1 MTEIREVSQKQQH
14 QPRDVT
20 REEEEVGRKKE
31 RMLADENKQQLL
43 MSVQVPNILGLFQKC
58 LTNFEQ
64 Q

>member
-1 MTEIREVSQKQQH
+1 MSEIREVSHKQKQQH

-43 MSVQVPNILGLFQKC
+43 MSVQVNI
-58 LTNFEQ
+58 
-64 Q
+64 

>member
-14 QPRDVT
+14 QARDVT

-43 MSVQVPNILGLFQKC
+43 MSVQVPNILG
-58 LTNFEQ
+58 
-64 Q
+64 

>member
-1 MTEIREVSQKQQH
+1 MSEIREVSQKQQ

-43 MSVQVPNILGLFQKC
+43 MSVQVQHILG
-58 LTNFEQ
+58 
-64 Q
+64 